1 MWWRVI
7 GATEKEGGVSCGGCC
22 VGGVMWWRVMG
33 ATDKEGGVSCGGGQA
48 VMGVGSWGVIGVS
61 GKEGDVPLVS
71 ARAASLA
78 MVDEAPARLMPGK
91 SGLTRERGWFKEGER
106 VRGHTR

>member
-1 MWWRVI
+1 M
-7 GATEKEGGVSCGGCC
+7 
-22 VGGVMWWRVMG
+22 
-33 ATDKEGGVSCGGGQA
+33 
-48 VMGVGSWGVIGVS
+48 
-61 GKEGDVPLVS
+61 PLVS